1 MQWHRK
7 YIKGEGFIIDS
18 IKSWIISIIVGA
30 FIINIVDMIL
40 PNTKVKP
47 YVNLVCNFVF
57 VFIIISPIVSVFS
70 NNMSLEDVILKKIS
84 DYTKVYVDS
93 YNDIANKTNNNN
105 LSKGYEDG
113 LKSVL
118 QLKLD
123 EYGYEIE
130 DIQLNGSDI
139 ETLKI
144 KSKDSNNEGEKY
156 IESNDDDCENTE
168 KEEEVFKSRQELNLK
183 ESELKD
189 DLIKI
194 LDISIEDIQID

>member
-70 NNMSLEDVILKKIS
+70 NNMSLEDVILKKI
-84 DYTKVYVDS
+84 
-93 YNDIANKTNNNN
+93 TN
-105 LSKGYEDG
+105 
-113 LKSVL
+113 
-118 QLKLD
+118 
-123 EYGYEIE
+123 
-130 DIQLNGSDI
+130 
-139 ETLKI
+139 
-144 KSKDSNNEGEKY
+144 
-156 IESNDDDCENTE
+156 
-168 KEEEVFKSRQELNLK
+168 
-183 ESELKD
+183 
-189 DLIKI
+189 
-194 LDISIEDIQID
+194 

>member
-1 MQWHRK
+1 
-7 YIKGEGFIIDS
+7 
-18 IKSWIISIIVGA
+18 
-30 FIINIVDMIL
+30 MIL